1 MMTGETT
8 SVLSVIRFISIYVV
22 GIAIVLF
29 LIIMIFN
36 YSKLLIKNQF
46 QDFSKN
52 LNTEMFSGFMITL
65 VGLIYFGY
73 NFFGEVH

>member
-1 MMTGETT
+1 MNK
-8 SVLSVIRFISIYVV
+8 LN
-22 GIAIVLF
+22 F
-29 LIIMIFN
+29 LRPNIE
-36 YSKLLIKNQF
+36 
-46 QDFSKN
+46 N